1 MPSPDWEQLYREK
14 SLDLIRCRIRCSLY
28 REGVEKTLYHLKKW
42 GYSPHE
48 SLKSQ
53 HLAEDG
59 VWKRIENKR
68 LSQ

>member
-14 SLDLIRCRIRCSLY
+14 CLDLIQMRMRCSLY
-28 REGVEKTLYHLKKW
+28 REGVEKTLHHLKKW
-42 GYSPHE
+42 GYIPHE
-48 SLKSQ
+48 SLRVQ

-59 VWKRIENKR
+59 TWERIENKR

>member
-1 MPSPDWEQLYREK
+1 
-14 SLDLIRCRIRCSLY
+14 
-28 REGVEKTLYHLKKW
+28 VEKTLYHLKKW
-42 GYSPHE
+42 GYSPHD

-59 VWKRIENKR
+59 VWERIENKR